1 MFRKVVD
8 SILIVFVEWAQETII
23 DELAVVEVIVDEAR
37 VDDQVQDYV
46 QISESV
52 CGYSAS
58 TSE

>member
-23 DELAVVEVIVDEAR
+23 DELAVVEVIVDEAC

-58 TSE
+58 TNE